1 MREKREQNNKLYTTQ
16 GIRVR
21 EKRGQSV
28 CERKEKESVF
38 LVLILL
44 GFSSSPSSRDLA
56 RLLVVLI
63 IDIVKDCCCCP
74 VDVGTYCRTT

>member
-1 MREKREQNNKLYTTQ
+1 MRKKRKRE
-16 GIRVR
+16 
-21 EKRGQSV
+21 
-28 CERKEKESVF
+28 CVF
-38 LVLILL
+38 LVLVLS

-74 VDVGTYCRTT
+74 VDVGTY

>member
-1 MREKREQNNKLYTTQ
+1 M
-16 GIRVR
+16 
-21 EKRGQSV
+21 

-38 LVLILL
+38 LVLVLS

-74 VDVGTYCRTT
+74 VDVGTY